1 MPHGSS
7 IATSCRSSISFE
19 VTSLFVVGITVYFI
33 AKKVSVAVPFFF
45 VVSSSVT
52 ATRNPI
58 AESFFVFSTSVAV
71 TFYEP
76 IYVNKRSSGRQNSFG
91 GRGGDDNGGDI
102 FVILANVFYG
112 QSASAVGIPLPR
124 RSSFVRRDQ
133 RFHR

>member
-52 ATRNPI
+52 ATKNPI

-76 IYVNKRSSGRQNSFG
+76 VYVSKRSFGRQSSFG
-91 GRGGDDNGGDI
+91 GWGGGDNGGDVFIVFTNI
-102 FVILANVFYG
+102 FYE
-112 QSASAVGIPLPR
+112 QSASTVGVPL
-124 RSSFVRRDQ
+124 S
-133 RFHR
+133 